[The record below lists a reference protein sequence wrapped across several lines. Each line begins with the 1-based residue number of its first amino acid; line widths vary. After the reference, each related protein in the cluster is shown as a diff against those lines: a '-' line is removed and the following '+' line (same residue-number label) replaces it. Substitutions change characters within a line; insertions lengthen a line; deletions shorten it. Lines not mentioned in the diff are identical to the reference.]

1 MVLLFFMFTMIN
13 WPTNP
18 VNAVSHKSGELAPS
32 AYLPFPTLL
41 LCHFLLTFSS
51 HFRHS
56 CYTMRVAAADWKT
69 WFERGCIS
77 QQAISNFCKDQF
89 VIPCVHKAE
98 SLMWLLIYLGKRQ
111 AESSDFRSLLLQCF
125 PTFNTVEHW
134 LLLSKTPLVPT
145 TQKYFEVK
153 VGNKDSCSTFYSS
166 KILVRVSNVTKI
178 GWELFCETG
187 STLIY
192 TGCFD
197 CSQ

>member
-1 MVLLFFMFTMIN
+1 MLN
-13 WPTNP
+13 
-18 VNAVSHKSGELAPS
+18 E
-32 AYLPFPTLL
+32 
-41 LCHFLLTFSS
+41 TFSVIFK
-51 HFRHS
+51 H
-56 CYTMRVAAADWKT
+56 RVLYYVSGSSRLKDLIWG
-69 WFERGCIS
+69 GCIS